1 MYKISYISNEIMWLL
16 LNANTAHF
24 QPYHD
29 ENKLWFNEM
38 VTMYS
43 LYYTSTLSGI
53 FIVLAHWNN
62 IPRIYMLSTRTHYPD
77 S

>member
-1 MYKISYISNEIMWLL
+1 MYKVSYISSEIMWLL

-53 FIVLAHWNN
+53 FIVLAH
-62 IPRIYMLSTRTHYPD
+62 
-77 S
+77 